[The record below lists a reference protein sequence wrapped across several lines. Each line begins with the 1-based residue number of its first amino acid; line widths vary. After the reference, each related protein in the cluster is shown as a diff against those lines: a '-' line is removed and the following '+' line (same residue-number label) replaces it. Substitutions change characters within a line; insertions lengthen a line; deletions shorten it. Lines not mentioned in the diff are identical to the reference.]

1 MSDRVEQT
9 CLYHTQ
15 RQLDWRLFGDEL
27 VVFNPLDN
35 SLHIMQASLLP
46 LLSCF
51 TEGSG
56 VSIDA
61 LKEVYQSLNLATDE
75 PEASFNSLLRQW
87 LALNIISCR
96 YLH

>member
-1 MSDRVEQT
+1 MSNQVRQA

-15 RQLDWRLFGDEL
+15 SQLDWRLFGDEL

-51 TEGSG
+51 EANSG
-56 VSIDA
+56 VSADV
-61 LKEVYQSLNLATDE
+61 LKEVYRSLNLAAE
-75 PEASFNSLLRQW
+75 EGEAGFNTLLSQW

-96 YLH
+96 FLH

>member
-1 MSDRVEQT
+1 MSERPAQERI
-9 CLYHTQ
+9 YHTQ
-15 RQLDWRLFGDEL
+15 SQLDWRLFGDEL
-27 VVFNPLDN
+27 VVFNPFDN

-51 TEGSG
+51 SAGSG
-56 VSIDA
+56 VSIDD
-61 LKEVYQSLNLATDE
+61 LKAVYQSLNLVSDE
-75 PEASFNSLLRQW
+75 PEASFNALLRQW